1 MDSRYCVDYAG
12 EQSAATSIWVEVY
25 DSNPSYKHP
34 EENPPVRLRCGYIR
48 EVDNVLEQLCALLP
62 LEDWD
67 ELYCCVQ
74 GQIGSPFVIVHPCD
88 LQNKTDRH
96 TCVQN
101 TLKTF
106 NKVIFHS
113 ESRGFPKQQL
123 VIVRR

>member
-25 DSNPSYKHP
+25 NRNPYYKHP
-34 EENPPVRLRCGYIR
+34 GQNPAVRLLCGYIR
-48 EVDNVLEQLCALLP
+48 EDDKVLEQLCALLP

-67 ELYCCVQ
+67 ELYCCPPGRIQ
-74 GQIGSPFVIVHPCD
+74 SPYIIATLYN

-96 TCVQN
+96 TFMQN
-101 TLKTF
+101 KLEEF

-113 ESRGFPKQQL
+113 ELRGFPKQQL
-123 VIVRR
+123 VIW